1 MDTKRVKNKIV
12 VSGIAAALMVGFGA
26 SMAPAAYAGALSG
39 DCATGTTYNAGTR
52 TCTGMKVETANYRYN
67 QKMPVTVSWSVDQG
81 SDAQTEAKRRPEA
94 VGASSITNATR
105 TFTASDTVVDYSAS
119 YAYPKVKV
127 ATPAGWTDNGTM
139 WERTVIVSSA
149 PIVEREDTSS
159 ESAAIQA
166 VMGATTSSQGSSLLA
181 TATSAHGGLILQ
193 SSKDALAGSLSAA
206 QAHVSD
212 LQAAELAASTE
223 SQKRTAASNAIK
235 AVGMEITYD
244 EANVRLESARTAFNS
259 LNATSKAALQ
269 SAMSDA
275 VTYVA
280 VLKVSEAD
288 AANAAVKLQVA
299 VDAIAAVMDAVTFVN
314 ASEALIAAEV
324 AYSALGETAKVS
336 INSEMSA
343 ARAHVSTL
351 AAIEGANAEAAL
363 AAATDAAAAAVA
375 AADSA
380 TRKSV
385 DSASATLPATVT
397 PSADSTSGGS
407 LSLSRA
413 VSHIADK
420 ILFLAREIL
429 SIKSIAGPA
438 LNILVIASAEMNALA
453 EANPAVVDANLQAEI
468 DAANKH
474 VAELM
479 GNTEAEAGSVI
490 TVESVLVGRGENKA
504 SDAKHFA
511 AVKKALA
518 ESKDIIL
525 VTISA
530 DKDWSKAKRASY
542 QKKMVDAAKAAGFT
556 ADQIRVVK
564 PRPVE
569 TVSLYAFSPGA

>member
-1 MDTKRVKNKIV
+1 
-12 VSGIAAALMVGFGA
+12 
-26 SMAPAAYAGALSG
+26 
-39 DCATGTTYNAGTR
+39 
-52 TCTGMKVETANYRYN
+52 
-67 QKMPVTVSWSVDQG
+67 
-81 SDAQTEAKRRPEA
+81 
-94 VGASSITNATR
+94 
-105 TFTASDTVVDYSAS
+105 
-119 YAYPKVKV
+119 
-127 ATPAGWTDNGTM
+127 
-139 WERTVIVSSA
+139 
-149 PIVEREDTSS
+149 
-159 ESAAIQA
+159 
-166 VMGATTSSQGSSLLA
+166 
-181 TATSAHGGLILQ
+181 
-193 SSKDALAGSLSAA
+193 
-206 QAHVSD
+206 
-212 LQAAELAASTE
+212 
-223 SQKRTAASNAIK
+223 
-235 AVGMEITYD
+235 
-244 EANVRLESARTAFNS
+244 
-259 LNATSKAALQ
+259 
-269 SAMSDA
+269 
-275 VTYVA
+275 
-280 VLKVSEAD
+280 
-288 AANAAVKLQVA
+288 
-299 VDAIAAVMDAVTFVN
+299 
-314 ASEALIAAEV
+314 
-324 AYSALGETAKVS
+324 
-336 INSEMSA
+336 MSA